1 MRKRKGL
8 NSWVTFFD
16 IQKHFDRLPRR
27 FIWKST
33 KKCGVAEKM
42 MRVVKSTLDGAK
54 CVLHI
59 DGETREVNMNDG
71 SGQGTSLGPT
81 LCFIRYSPDPHLLGP
96 TLARIIDL
104 DMPGWGGDPC
114 FCEQFCRRHKHGEW

>member
-16 IQKHFDRLPRR
+16 IQKYFDRLPRR
-27 FIWKST
+27 FIWESM
-33 KKCGVAEKM
+33 KKCVVAEKM
-42 MRVVKSTLDGAK
+42 TRVVKSTLDGAK

-81 LCFIRYSPDPHLLGP
+81 LASFAILPIL
-96 TLARIIDL
+96 T
-104 DMPGWGGDPC
+104 
-114 FCEQFCRRHKHGEW
+114 F